1 MNEDSIWYQL
11 WAPLAMYM
19 NPIFSINVGKI
30 RQDSWFYFNK
40 QVSFWMRD
48 DSLWANGAEVWLYI
62 SGSFWCHQLQLEH
75 SLSTRQIFVV
85 HGGLPMDPI
94 VTLQDINAVDRP
106 CKTMAKIPKIIILG
120 HGEEDSRQISP
131 IQNVNSLLSA
141 AGAAPSFFFWEDPA
155 KCMTRIWV
163 LTRLAL
169 GEPSL
174 QLATSHSQTNPPSMK
189 KVTFHTGAPG
199 TGATMFPS
207 RTVHWWGAFR
217 GQVLRDFRCRSCFLL
232 EFNIDLVTPVSLWR
246 HCHLPSA
253 QFQTTHFL
261 VRLAVNRA
269 RRTLS

>member
-1 MNEDSIWYQL
+1 MS
-11 WAPLAMYM
+11 P
-19 NPIFSINVGKI
+19 FSNVYESNLFNKCG
-30 RQDSWFYFNK
+30 QDSSRLLILLQQASLILDERRLTVGQWRWSLIIYFRLLL
-40 QVSFWMRD
+40 VPSAAVGTFSFHAPDLCCPRWPAD
-48 DSLWANGAEVWLYI
+48 
-62 SGSFWCHQLQLEH
+62 GSHRHPSRHQCCGQALQNHGQDTKDYH
-75 SLSTRQIFVV
+75 SWTWWGRLSPDITDPKRQQFVE
-85 HGGLPMDPI
+85 
-94 VTLQDINAVDRP
+94 R
-106 CKTMAKIPKIIILG
+106 
-120 HGEEDSRQISP
+120 SRRSP
-131 IQNVNSLLSA
+131 II
-141 AGAAPSFFFWEDPA
+141 FFWEDPA